1 MNLRADLKIPVQ
13 WIKPDSRVLDLGCGD
28 GSLLGYLQVNSN
40 VSGYGI
46 EINHSNIIECIK
58 KGVNVIQNDLDAGLS
73 VFEDNTFD
81 YVIMTQTLQAIWNPD
96 KLIDDMLRVGREAII
111 TFPNF
116 GHWKSRINLG
126 LGGRMP
132 VTRSLPHRW
141 YSTPNIH
148 LCTIRDFEK
157 LCQHMKFS
165 VIKRT
170 VVNASHKQTAAT
182 RWFPNLLGEIALYHI
197 KRS

>member
-1 MNLRADLKIPVQ
+1 MNLRPDLKIPSQ
-13 WIKPDSRVLDLGCGD
+13 WINDNSHVLDLGCGD
-28 GSLLGYLQVNSN
+28 GSLLKYLHDKSN

-46 EINHSNIIECIK
+46 EINHSNIVECIK

-73 VFEDNTFD
+73 VFEDDTFD
-81 YVIMTQTLQAIWNPD
+81 YVLLTQTLQAIWNPD
-96 KLIDDMLRVGREAII
+96 KLIEDMLRVGREAII

-116 GHWKSRINLG
+116 GHWKSRINLAF
-126 LGGRMP
+126 GGRMP

-157 LCQHMKFS
+157 LCQHMKIS
-165 VIKRT
+165 VVKRT
-170 VVNASHKQTAAT
+170 VVNAAHKQTLAT

-197 KRS
+197 RRS

>member
-1 MNLRADLKIPVQ
+1 MSLRPDLQIPSK
-13 WIKPDSRVLDLGCGD
+13 WIKANSRVLDLGCGD
-28 GSLLGYLQVNSN
+28 GSLLHYLQTERN
-40 VSGYGI
+40 VTGYGI

-58 KGVNVIQNDLDAGLS
+58 RGVNVIQNDLDAGLS

-81 YVIMTQTLQAIWNPD
+81 YVVMTQTLQAIWHPD
-96 KLIDDMLRVGREAII
+96 KLIEDMLRVGREAII

-116 GHWKSRINLG
+116 GHWKSRMNLG

-157 LCQHMKFS
+157 LCEHMKFT

-170 VVNASHKQTAAT
+170 VVNAAHNSTPAT
-182 RWFPNLLGEIALYHI
+182 RWFPNLLGEIAIYHI
-197 KRS
+197 RRS